1 LKESEADFESLVM
14 LYGEDPKMTTPE
26 DFFGIFASFRSAFM
40 NAQLENEMAAAKAI
54 EQEKKEAEK
63 RNMEERRKKKREG
76 VAMGGRMDFSGS
88 NGAGGTG
95 SGAQNAIGQSAGGN
109 GGLDDLISAI
119 KSGKAFNSDFSSGRK
134 RNTSN
139 GDKDNRRGRG

>member
-1 LKESEADFESLVM
+1 MTLDANLKESEANFESLVI
-14 LYGEDPKMTTPE
+14 LYGEDPKTTTPE
-26 DFFGIFASFRSAFM
+26 DFFGIFSSFRSAFM
-40 NAQLENEMAAAKAI
+40 NAQLENEMAAAKAV

-76 VAMGGRMDFSGS
+76 VAL
-88 NGAGGTG
+88 TG
-95 SGAQNAIGQSAGGN
+95 STGVSSGGNKNAIGQNAGGS

-119 KSGKAFNSDFSSGRK
+119 KSGKAFNADFSSGRK

-139 GDKDNRRGRG
+139 ADKDNRRGRG